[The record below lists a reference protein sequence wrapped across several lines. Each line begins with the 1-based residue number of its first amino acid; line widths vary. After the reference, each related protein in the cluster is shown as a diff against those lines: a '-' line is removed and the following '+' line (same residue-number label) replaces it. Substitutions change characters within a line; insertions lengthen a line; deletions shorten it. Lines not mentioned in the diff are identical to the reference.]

1 MYIFAVLKVQQ
12 TDRAGSR
19 IKIKVM
25 SYAIYKE
32 TKDGITIVDSKTR
45 KSEIEKS
52 FNQLKRSFK
61 NYNVDVVREG
71 YFTVPE
77 LSVEY
82 WIVKIQK
89 TTNDKYIGKWY
100 TYNVCGSAKV
110 IVKVTGTENA
120 TDSYIGRKTT
130 IFKDGHSLNEDWKCF
145 YKSFHAR
152 IKDKEIREFKF

>member
-1 MYIFAVLKVQQ
+1 MLKVQR

-71 YFTVPE
+71 Y
-77 LSVEY
+77 L
-82 WIVKIQK
+82 
-89 TTNDKYIGKWY
+89 
-100 TYNVCGSAKV
+100 
-110 IVKVTGTENA
+110 
-120 TDSYIGRKTT
+120 
-130 IFKDGHSLNEDWKCF
+130 
-145 YKSFHAR
+145 
-152 IKDKEIREFKF
+152 